1 MVIVY
6 YRTIDVYLNNKN
18 NLFLKDFFV
27 VYKSSSKLNNFS
39 YFLRSKLFLES
50 LSFIS
55 AELPS
60 LLKSVMKT
68 FASVPA
74 PRTSP
79 VWVDIVYLCSEGKT
93 MGTGNFR
100 SFKKLYFSIGVM
112 DICQIFSPNGLK
124 NYQPTFWT
132 IFHFIKCFIS
142 LVFFLITV

>member
-1 MVIVY
+1 MAHSFTTRSNYEARKKILELEIPYSSIVKQVRKKKTSAIMVIVY

-79 VWVDIVYLCSEGKT
+79 V
-93 MGTGNFR
+93 
-100 SFKKLYFSIGVM
+100 
-112 DICQIFSPNGLK
+112 
-124 NYQPTFWT
+124 
-132 IFHFIKCFIS
+132 
-142 LVFFLITV
+142 